1 MALTA
6 TITEASLAHIVNN
19 LDMEGFSLIKG
30 SNNRKNIFYSVQ
42 PIDKYQYNYLGK
54 MELAFAQCFKP
65 VIDDIKENGNSADG
79 CIIFASVT
87 MIAVRFMSISK
98 EI

>member
-6 TITEASLAHIVNN
+6 TMTEASLAHIVNN

-42 PIDKYQYNYLGK
+42 PIDKYQYNYFEK
-54 MELAFAQCFKP
+54 MELAFAKCFKP
-65 VIDDIKENGNSADG
+65 VIDDIKENGNSADT
-79 CIIFASVT
+79 CIIFLLQSQ
-87 MIAVRFMSISK
+87 
-98 EI
+98 